1 MDYFDLE
8 YLNNYVAKYK
18 NKLINKIPKIQ
29 FDPELII
36 KQKDLLSQVL
46 EYSPNVR
53 GYSIK
58 DSKKIQL
65 KVINNNSNNNNS
77 IKIVKNENNNNLN
90 DNINNI
96 EESHN
101 NNKIKKK
108 MKKNNQTMI

>member
-18 NKLINKIPKIQ
+18 NKLIKKIPKIQ
-29 FDPELII
+29 FDPNLIL

-77 IKIVKNENNNNLN
+77 IKVVNNENNNKNLN
-90 DNINNI
+90 INK
-96 EESHN
+96 ESNN
-101 NNKIKKK
+101 NNKIKNKDEK
-108 MKKNNQTMI
+108 EQ